1 MKFLRTTITRCPVC
15 AKEIEGQLI
24 LKDNKIFITRN
35 CPEHGPY
42 EFKVSEN
49 GEWYAD
55 LDNFYV
61 NILKRGGVRG
71 RITNTW
77 IVTGQQ
83 CQMDCNYCSLDVNK
97 PRFDK
102 MTLEDLEQ
110 TISELK
116 HSKLTLSGG
125 EATMHPH
132 IFDFF
137 RIAHEKNVTTSL
149 ATNGIKLADKDFCK
163 KLVDAKLKEVRL
175 SMESFKKEQAE
186 KLNTDKFLDAKMKAF
201 DNLEELGV
209 ITIISPTIFRNV
221 NEDQL
226 AASIEFARKK
236 ANIREVSVNGF
247 AWVGSGKKE
256 YDPSYMIMP
265 DEMMDMVHKEFFSE
279 SRKNIYT
286 FQKYMHL
293 LMQLCDFRF
302 CLHNQ
307 AMFFI
312 KGKDRS
318 IPITEYLNMERI
330 EKHLSKWQ
338 KNVGK
343 SKTYQWVLFILMS
356 LSSMRPKALSLSFQL
371 INLFI
376 ANIFQIK
383 IHKYPSKIL
392 PVLLNTNCG
401 TLNADKT
408 IEDQCNSGCMVKVG
422 GQLHKDIATYVL
434 YPTSHR
440 KGDSQ

>member
-1 MKFLRTTITRCPVC
+1 MQIIRNTITRCPVC
-15 AKEIEGQLI
+15 AQEIEGQLI
-24 LKDNKIFITRN
+24 LKDNKIYITRN

-42 EFKVSEN
+42 EFKVSDH

-61 NILKRGGVRG
+61 NVLKRGGVKG
-71 RITNTW
+71 RITNSW

-97 PRFDK
+97 PRFEK
-102 MTLEDLEQ
+102 MTLEDFEN

-125 EATMHPH
+125 EATLHPH

-137 RIAHEKNVTTSL
+137 RIAHDKKVTTSL
-149 ATNGIKLADKDFCK
+149 ATNGVKLADMDFCK
-163 KLVDAKLKEVRL
+163 KLVESKLKEVRL
-175 SMESFKKEQAE
+175 SIESFDREQTK
-186 KLNTDKFLDAKMKAF
+186 KLNTEKFLDAKLQALK
-201 DNLEELGV
+201 NLEELGV
-209 ITIISPTIFRNV
+209 VTIISPTIFRNI

-226 AASIEFARKK
+226 AASIEFARIKP
-236 ANIREVSVNGF
+236 NIREVSVNGF
-247 AWVGSGKKE
+247 AWVGSGKKL
-256 YDPSYMIMP
+256 YDTSSMIMP
-265 DEMMDMVHKEFFSE
+265 DEMMDIVHAKFFSE
-279 SRKNIYT
+279 DRKNIYV

-293 LMQLCDFRF
+293 LMQLCNFRF

-312 KGKDRS
+312 KGKKRV
-318 IPITEYLNMERI
+318 IPITEYLNMKRI
-330 EKHLSKWQ
+330 DRYLKRWEKHT
-338 KNVGK
+338 GK
-343 SKTYQWVLFILMS
+343 SNFYQWMLFIKMS
-356 LSSMRPKALSLSFQL
+356 LFSMKFKALSLTFQL
-371 INLFI
+371 FNLFI

-408 IEDQCNSGCMVKVG
+408 IEDQCNSGCMVKVN

-440 KGDSQ
+440 K